1 MGEGPVKVT
10 VTLDDVG
17 ASSSVNEA
25 ASRLLEAGVV
35 DCLSLLATGGRLEEA
50 AETASVTD
58 AAVSVH
64 LNCVEPPFLSREG
77 FPSSH
82 SWWFIRGASLADDV
96 RREWSMQIERVLS
109 LGLMVTRL
117 DSHQHL
123 HHSPGLRMV
132 ILELAGEYGISSVRA
147 AILPDRR
154 GSMEAMLLDR
164 LGRKLARMAEGA
176 GIATPDAMLGFTV
189 SGSVDREYLEGLEDR
204 ISGRGTAELVMHP
217 STVPEWSLYQPEE
230 LGLLLSDWF
239 GRWLRAH

>member
-1 MGEGPVKVT
+1 LKVS

-17 ASSSVNEA
+17 ISPSVNEA
-25 ASRLLEAGVV
+25 ASRLIEAGMVN
-35 DCLSLLATGGRLEEA
+35 CLSILATGSRVEEA
-50 AETASVTD
+50 AEIASGSD

-82 SWWFIRGASLADDV
+82 SWWFLRGASLAGDV
-96 RREWSMQIERVLS
+96 RREWSMQVERVLS
-109 LGLMVTRL
+109 LGIMVTRL
-117 DSHQHL
+117 DSHRHL
-123 HHSPGLRMV
+123 HHSPGLRQV
-132 ILELAGEYGISSVRA
+132 ILELASEYGISSVRA

-154 GSMEAMLLDR
+154 GSMEAMVLDR
-164 LGRKLARMAEGA
+164 LGRKLARMAEAA

-189 SGSVDREYLEGLEDR
+189 SGSVDRVYLEGLEER
-204 ISGRGTAELVMHP
+204 ISGEGTAELVMHP

-230 LGLLLSDWF
+230 LEMMLSDWF